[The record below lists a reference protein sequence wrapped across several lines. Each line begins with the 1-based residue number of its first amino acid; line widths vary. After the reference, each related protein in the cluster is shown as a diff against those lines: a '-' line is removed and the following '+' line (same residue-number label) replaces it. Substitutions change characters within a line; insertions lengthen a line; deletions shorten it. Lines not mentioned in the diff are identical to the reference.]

1 MLKSMTAGNALQHK
15 HSILYYLFGLNM
27 LIYQKIIIYIK
38 LIVPQNL
45 FISVVYMLIVNFPA
59 IPYKVPAR
67 RESLIGG
74 YKAMP
79 RTVHVA
85 RARQGQP

>member
-1 MLKSMTAGNALQHK
+1 M
-15 HSILYYLFGLNM
+15 
-27 LIYQKIIIYIK
+27 IIYIK

-59 IPYKVPAR
+59 IPYKVPAHCDW
-67 RESLIGG
+67 LIGG

-79 RTVHVA
+79 RTDHVV